1 MSQVLAVG
9 MWMCMLMIQLLIC
22 LYMYQILVYQTL
34 FIYYI
39 DSMYICILYIQTYK
53 YAFIHTNDLHHIMH
67 AGVNVDELL
76 PRTNDDNDHNNTK
89 ACSIM

>member
-1 MSQVLAVG
+1 
-9 MWMCMLMIQLLIC
+9 
-22 LYMYQILVYQTL
+22 
-34 FIYYI
+34 
-39 DSMYICILYIQTYK
+39 MYICILYIQTYK